1 MKKKLVLSLAGALVV
16 GAIATSGSV
25 SSIAAEVATALTIA
39 TGTDIATATDVATGT
54 DIATATDVSK
64 ETIKVT
70 TKSKAI
76 KASKLKKS
84 NQTFTIKSDAT
95 GDVTFK
101 KVSGD
106 KKITVAKN
114 GKVTVKKGLKKGTYT
129 LKVKVT
135 GKTVKTTT
143 AKVKVVVK

>member
-25 SSIAAEVATALTIA
+25 SSIAAEVAATATNIA
-39 TGTDIATATDVATGT
+39 TTTDVATGT
-54 DIATATDVSK
+54 DIATGTDVATATDVSK

-70 TKSKAI
+70 TKSKTI
-76 KASKLKKS
+76 KVSKLKKS
-84 NQTFTIKSDAT
+84 NQTFTIKTDAT

-143 AKVKVVVK
+143 LLCI

>member
-25 SSIAAEVATALTIA
+25 SSIAAEVATALTI
-39 TGTDIATATDVATGT
+39 ATGT